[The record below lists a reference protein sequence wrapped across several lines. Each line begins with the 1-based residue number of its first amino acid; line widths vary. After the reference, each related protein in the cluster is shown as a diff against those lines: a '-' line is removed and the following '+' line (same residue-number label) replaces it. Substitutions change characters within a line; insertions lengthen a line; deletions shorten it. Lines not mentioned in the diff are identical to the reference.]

1 MASSTST
8 DSAGQPHVII
18 RVFIQRRHVREANIF
33 RSDRTVRAVTDPVP
47 VLQLGAACTCRRV
60 RNIDALCYTDAWTA
74 MFCAGTILIG
84 FAIAGIPEREIGYE
98 E

>member
-1 MASSTST
+1 M
-8 DSAGQPHVII
+8 
-18 RVFIQRRHVREANIF
+18 
-33 RSDRTVRAVTDPVP
+33 
-47 VLQLGAACTCRRV
+47 
-60 RNIDALCYTDAWTA
+60 YTDAWTA